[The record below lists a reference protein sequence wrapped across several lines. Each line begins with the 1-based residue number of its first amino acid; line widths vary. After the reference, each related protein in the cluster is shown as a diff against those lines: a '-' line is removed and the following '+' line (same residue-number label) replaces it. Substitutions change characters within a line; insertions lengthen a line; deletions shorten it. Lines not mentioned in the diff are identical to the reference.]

1 MKVEVEKQVENT
13 RKGDQRLRRKKR
25 HKNKRSSLGLVPD
38 IVRTKDVNEFTW
50 NDFRFLKTM
59 FLGSSFEI
67 CVNVEVTISND
78 RDGRTVKRETE
89 SLDKT

>member
-38 IVRTKDVNEFTW
+38 IVRTKDVNEFT
-50 NDFRFLKTM
+50 
-59 FLGSSFEI
+59 
-67 CVNVEVTISND
+67 
-78 RDGRTVKRETE
+78 
-89 SLDKT
+89 